1 MSSKQGQRPIELTLA
16 ERERGREIKII
27 YLKYNILLFNNIIL
41 KVN

>member
-27 YLKYNILLFNNIIL
+27 YLKYNITVVRGLKNNQ
-41 KVN
+41 